1 MLDHSPERIGL
12 VNPFI
17 RMVVNAH
24 AAVAIACYALFAI
37 LLALTSRA
45 EILGLFALIGAS
57 VLIYL
62 LQTRLFRRRV

>member
-1 MLDHSPERIGL
+1 
-12 VNPFI
+12 
-17 RMVVNAH
+17 MVVNAH